1 MTVDL
6 TPSQKKVILAV
17 NAAIDSGKN
26 KTELQCRITTSE
38 CHLLFDLGIS
48 TSYSTVSQKLT
59 AYPTPQYI
67 ENYKK
72 GLA

>member
-1 MTVDL
+1 MTNGL

-17 NAAIDSGKN
+17 NAAIDSGAK
-26 KTELQCRITTSE
+26 KVEIQCRITTSE
-38 CHLLFDLGIS
+38 CHLLFNLGIS
-48 TSYSTVSQKLT
+48 TSYSTVSQNLT
-59 AYPTPQYI
+59 AYATPQYI

>member
-1 MTVDL
+1 MTNEL
-6 TPSQKKVILAV
+6 TPSQKKVIIAV
-17 NAAIDSGKN
+17 NSAIDSGTK
-26 KTELQCRITTSE
+26 KVEIQCRITTTE

-48 TSYSTVSQKLT
+48 TSYSEVSQKLT
-59 AYPTPQYI
+59 AYPTQQYI

>member
-1 MTVDL
+1 MTTDL

-17 NAAIDSGKN
+17 NAAIESGKD
-26 KTELQCRITTSE
+26 KVDIHCRITTAE
-38 CHLLFDLGIS
+38 CQLLFDIGIS
-48 TSYSTVSQKLT
+48 TSYSVVSEQLT
-59 AYPTPQYI
+59 AYPTKHYT